1 MNANLAAVA
10 PLACLRQDHRGNDL
24 DVDYSAN
31 SSPVAIYWDFEN
43 LHAALV
49 EGSMGKVPMPNK
61 TTVSSNKSRWLM
73 SRLW

>member
-1 MNANLAAVA
+1 
-10 PLACLRQDHRGNDL
+10 L